1 MISDHKSMQTLQQ
14 ELAERDEK
22 LLNEI
27 SEVKTELQGVNKR
40 LENLESGQDKMIG
53 LLSMIAE
60 NTKRD

>member
-1 MISDHKSMQTLQQ
+1 MQTLQQ

-27 SEVKTELQGVNKR
+27 SEVKAELQGVNKR

>member
-1 MISDHKSMQTLQQ
+1 MQTLQQ

-27 SEVKTELQGVNKR
+27 SEVKAELQGVNKR

-53 LLSMIAE
+53 LLR
-60 NTKRD
+60 TYP

>member
-27 SEVKTELQGVNKR
+27 SEVKAELQGVNKR

>member
-53 LLSMIAE
+53 LLR
-60 NTKRD
+60 TYP

>member
-53 LLSMIAE
+53 LLS
-60 NTKRD
+60 NS